1 MKKMKKVIYKF
12 PIILGIFA
20 FILSLGV
27 GLFLTLKEYQLIQI
41 EENNKV
47 SQAAELIENRIEE
60 VIYTANTSVGILSFL
75 LQTNKVDQNF
85 LEIGKNIIDNV
96 DIIDQIQYL
105 DSGVI
110 VATFPLEGNES
121 IIGYNILADSA
132 VAMEAALAIEKR
144 KLFFAGPINLRQ
156 GGKGIL
162 ARQPLFKG
170 DEFTGFAVAIIDWQ
184 KFIDKVF
191 NGFQNNPEFTVDL
204 FKHFPSDAT
213 RSSLLSSDFTVAE
226 GPLNE
231 IEIPQGNWVIQVQ
244 LNSSKTLSSISF
256 ALVVRLLLAVILG
269 YLIYN
274 LANQPKKLA
283 KKVRE
288 TTRKLRLSNQ
298 RFKLA
303 LKATS
308 EVIWDWDLVDG
319 YTFRSDNFDELLGY
333 SSNEETN
340 KDEFWKSKIHPDDL
354 PIVEKNLKEALFGDG
369 DKWYQEF
376 RFQKANG
383 DIVYV
388 TDNALI
394 IRNKFGKAI
403 RMIGATQNVTKRKE
417 AELDL
422 ANQKQRLSNVI
433 EGTHAGT
440 WEWNVQ
446 TGEATYNETWANI
459 LGYSLAELEPISIQ
473 TWIDHSHPEDLKES
487 NTQLEDYFA
496 GKTKSYEA
504 ECRMKHKNG
513 HWVWIVDRGKVLS
526 WTPDGDPLMMYG
538 THVDITEKKLREEE
552 IKTANLNLQSANAE
566 LKSFASMASH
576 DMKEPLRM
584 ISSFLKLLE
593 KKYSPVLDEKGIQYI
608 NFSVDGAKRLSALID
623 DMLEYS
629 RIGFDESKLDRVNL
643 KALVEEVITLKK
655 DLIYEKKAQVNVGD
669 LPDVSGI
676 KTPIKSVF
684 INLISNALKYQAQGN
699 IPLISIYSKTEG
711 GFCRITVEDNG
722 IGIDETYFDRVF
734 NVFSRLHSKNE
745 YSGTGIGLA
754 ICKKVITQHGGKIW
768 VESSEKGTK
777 FHFTLKIYGNSSD

>member
-1 MKKMKKVIYKF
+1 MKKVIYKF
-12 PIILGIFA
+12 PILLGCVA

-27 GLFLTLKEYQLIQI
+27 GLFLTLKEYQLNQI
-41 EENNKV
+41 EETNKV

-60 VIYTANTSVGILSFL
+60 VIYTANTSVGILAFL

-85 LEIGKNIIDNV
+85 NEIGKNIIDNV
-96 DIIDQIQYL
+96 DLIDQIQYL

-110 VATFPLEGNES
+110 VATYPLVGNES
-121 IIGYNILADSA
+121 VIGFDILADSTA
-132 VAMEAALAIEKR
+132 AKEAALAIEKR
-144 KLFFAGPINLRQ
+144 QLFFAGPINLRQ

-162 ARQPLFKG
+162 ARQPLFIG

-184 KFIDKVF
+184 KFINKVF
-191 NGFQNNPEFTVDL
+191 KGFQNNPEFTVDL
-204 FKHFPSDAT
+204 FKHFPSDTAS
-213 RSSLLSSDFTVAE
+213 SSLLSSDFTVAE
-226 GPLNE
+226 GPLKE

-256 ALVVRLLLAVILG
+256 VLVVRLLLAIMLG

-303 LKATS
+303 TRATS
-308 EVIWDWDLVDG
+308 EMIWDWDLVER

-333 SSNEETN
+333 SSNQETN

-354 PIVEKNLKEALFGDG
+354 PIVERNLEETLLGDG

-473 TWIDHSHPEDLKES
+473 TWVDHSHPEDLTES
-487 NTQLEDYFA
+487 NRLLEDYFA
-496 GKTKSYEA
+496 GKTNSYEA
-504 ECRMKHKNG
+504 EFRMKHKNG

-643 KALVEEVITLKK
+643 KTLVEEVIVLKK
-655 DLIYEKKAQVNVGD
+655 NLIDEKKAELIVGD
-669 LPDVSGI
+669 LPEISGI

-684 INLISNALKYQAQGN
+684 INLISNALKYQEQGKVP
-699 IPLISIYSKTEG
+699 IISIYSKTEG
-711 GFCRITVEDNG
+711 GISQITVEDNG
-722 IGIDETYFDRVF
+722 IGIDEAYFDRVF
-734 NVFSRLHSKNE
+734 KVFSRLHGKNE

-754 ICKKVITQHGGKIW
+754 ICKKVINQHGGKIW
-768 VESSEKGTK
+768 VESSGKGTK
-777 FHFTLKIYGNSSD
+777 FHFTLKEYGNSSD